1 MDSVCLVWP
10 KTTFL
15 EDPFVYGPLG
25 LWYIWAELEKM
36 GYRVGYRDLSADKLP
51 YDYDCYF
58 ISGTSPQWAEMKKTV
73 RELREHAPASR
84 IVLGGSHAM
93 THDGQWL
100 LSHGFDVVVKCEGDS
115 GGVVLEALT
124 CPKGTVIT
132 KPLMPTL
139 EPVGLPVRKAAWR
152 YNARLTDWDGNKHQT
167 TTMFTSRGCPMRCA
181 FCETQGIWGRGV
193 RWVPFE
199 TVKREIEDVID
210 LGFTGIMFY
219 DDIFPLN
226 KPRTL
231 QMLDVLKY
239 HHTHNNLIWRC
250 FLRTDV
256 LERQGGY
263 EYLKLM
269 REAGLRE
276 VLAGVESASDTIK
289 NNIHKGT
296 TIAQDTQALQ
306 WCKSLGI
313 LFKASTILGLPGET
327 AETMEMT
334 RRWILEHRPDRV
346 DVNTLI
352 PFPGTPLT
360 TAMAENRGEYDVY
373 LAKDQLVD
381 GEFPEEYFYKGPR
394 DSSQSLVGTSSLTPR
409 QIKVFRDGLVQE
421 IKGLGIP
428 Y

>member
-1 MDSVCLVWP
+1 
-10 KTTFL
+10 
-15 EDPFVYGPLG
+15 
-25 LWYIWAELEKM
+25 
-36 GYRVGYRDLSADKLP
+36 
-51 YDYDCYF
+51 
-58 ISGTSPQWAEMKKTV
+58 
-73 RELREHAPASR
+73 
-84 IVLGGSHAM
+84 M

-100 LSHGFDVVVKCEGDS
+100 LSHSIPGGGDGIDVVVKCEGDLP
-115 GGVVLEALT
+115 GVVEDVLS

-132 KPLMPTL
+132 QPLMPTL
-139 EPVGLPVRKAAWR
+139 QPVGLPVRNVAWR
-152 YNARLTDWDGNKHQT
+152 YNARLTDWDGRKHQT

-199 TVKREIEDVID
+199 TVKMEIEDVLS

-239 HHTHNNLIWRC
+239 HHTHNDLIWRC

-327 AETMEMT
+327 EETMELT
-334 RRWILEHRPDRV
+334 RRWILDNRPDRV

-360 TAMAENRGEYDVY
+360 TAMAEGTGEYDVY
-373 LAKDQLVD
+373 LAQDQLVD

-394 DSSQSLVGTSSLTPR
+394 DSSQSLVGTSALTPR
-409 QIKVFRDGLVQE
+409 RIKEFRDSLIAE
-421 IKGLGIP
+421 IKGVGIP